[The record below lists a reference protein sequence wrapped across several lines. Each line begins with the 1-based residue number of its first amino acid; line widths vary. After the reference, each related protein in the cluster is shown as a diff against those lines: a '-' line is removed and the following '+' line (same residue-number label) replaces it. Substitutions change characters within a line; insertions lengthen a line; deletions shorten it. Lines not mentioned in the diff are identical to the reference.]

1 MRCLSSSP
9 PPLYTHTHTGARARA
24 HSPDMETKAPRRR
37 MGRRTDTLDGREQE
51 GKGEGGRVGEEK
63 GTRG

>member
-1 MRCLSSSP
+1 
-9 PPLYTHTHTGARARA
+9 
-24 HSPDMETKAPRRR
+24 

-63 GTRG
+63 GGDQNGEGEE